1 MLQAQNV
8 HGHRKLL
15 AENSEG
21 EAGKLASD
29 LDTFYFTDNS
39 LKITEN
45 VPGRSPRPQPT
56 HTLCKIFPT
65 YSEDLP
71 QTLIP

>member
-1 MLQAQNV
+1 MLQAQNI

-29 LDTFYFTDNS
+29 LDTF
-39 LKITEN
+39 
-45 VPGRSPRPQPT
+45 
-56 HTLCKIFPT
+56 
-65 YSEDLP
+65 
-71 QTLIP
+71 